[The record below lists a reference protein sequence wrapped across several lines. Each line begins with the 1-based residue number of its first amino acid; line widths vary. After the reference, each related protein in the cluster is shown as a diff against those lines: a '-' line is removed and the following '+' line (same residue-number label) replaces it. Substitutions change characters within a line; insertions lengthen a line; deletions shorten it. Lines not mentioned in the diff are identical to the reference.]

1 MGSGLTL
8 QFPEPGVAD
17 AVGDAVASCH
27 GRAGCR
33 ALVFGATLT
42 VVVGGAGPARVHTI
56 DDCRVTQVVAAVADT
71 VADRLRLLWR
81 GGVGRASCLYVI
93 GAKVV
98 GRADCTCSNSIT
110 PDGIVRGNQPRG
122 ANTRISLA
130 PRAVE
135 SGVRRTRRA
144 GGLARAGLVCILG
157 TGGADTGR
165 SAACGAG
172 ECACQTLSAR
182 CRSRVEFVT
191 ALPAQITIPPIAS
204 GTSSTPA
211 IST

>member
-17 AVGDAVASCH
+17 AVGDAVAPCH
-27 GRAGCR
+27 GRAGFR
-33 ALVFGATLT
+33 AWVFDAILT

-56 DDCRVTQVVAAVADT
+56 DDCRATQVVAAVADT

-98 GRADCTCSNSIT
+98 DQADCTCSNSIT
-110 PDGIVRGNQPRG
+110 PDGIYRGNQPRG
-122 ANTRISLA
+122 ANTRIALA

-135 SGVRRTRRA
+135 GGVRGTRRA
-144 GGLARAGLVCILG
+144 GGLATAGLVRIV
-157 TGGADTGR
+157 
-165 SAACGAG
+165 
-172 ECACQTLSAR
+172 Q
-182 CRSRVEFVT
+182 
-191 ALPAQITIPPIAS
+191 
-204 GTSSTPA
+204 
-211 IST
+211 